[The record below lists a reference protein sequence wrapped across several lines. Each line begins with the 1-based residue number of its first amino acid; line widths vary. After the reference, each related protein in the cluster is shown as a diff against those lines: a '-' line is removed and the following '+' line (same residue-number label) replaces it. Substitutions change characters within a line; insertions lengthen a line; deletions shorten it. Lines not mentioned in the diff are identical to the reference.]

1 MSFESPF
8 NRAFNG
14 AKMKRIGCILRAWRW
29 SKVNV
34 GNWKKRRKK
43 IMQRGEKKNKR
54 ERSEKIIGV
63 DNSVACHSN
72 RRSIAR
78 VMVQKWGESGVY

>member
-1 MSFESPF
+1 
-8 NRAFNG
+8 
-14 AKMKRIGCILRAWRW
+14 
-29 SKVNV
+29 
-34 GNWKKRRKK
+34 
-43 IMQRGEKKNKR
+43 MQRGEKKNKR

-78 VMVQKWGESGVY
+78 VMVQKWGESGVYWGRDDGPKWMLKNGRKNNAEKKNEKEKETEESK